1 MLVALPAGQGRLPLL
16 YAALGLTLCLMLLG
30 SLLLGYRIYSP
41 AELWD
46 ALVGTGGEA
55 GTVIR
60 EYRLPRAVVAPLV
73 GAALGVSGVLVQTL
87 SRNRIASP
95 DTLGL
100 NAGASLAVVAASAG
114 LGISSLAGLSLAAAV
129 GAFLTSVLVFAVAA
143 TAGGLSPLRIVLVGV
158 TFAGL
163 MNALVE
169 VVLTV
174 NEAELQQLL
183 FWLAGAFVDRPLNLV
198 ARSLPLLAI
207 GGVLAAM
214 LARPLDALQ
223 TDDTTAQSLGAPIR
237 LVRIA
242 SFIAVSLL
250 TGASVAMAGP
260 VGFVGLVVPHAAR
273 VLSGSRHSR
282 QILVAALIGAIYATG
297 ADILARFVIFPTE
310 APVGAITAVVGAALL
325 LVLLRRRAA

>member
-1 MLVALPAGQGRLPLL
+1 MAAIAAIATRESG
-16 YAALGLTLCLMLLG
+16 AALSRMPVYLALVSALCLAMLA
-30 SLLLGYRIYSP
+30 SMTLGYRLYSP
-41 AELWD
+41 AQVWA
-46 ALVGTGGEA
+46 ALFANDGSEA
-55 GTVIR
+55 ATVLAGL
-60 EYRLPRAVVAPLV
+60 RLPRALIAPLV
-73 GAALGVSGVLVQTL
+73 GAALGMAGVLVQTL
-87 SRNRIASP
+87 ARNRIASP

-214 LARPLDALQ
+214 LARPLDAL
-223 TDDTTAQSLGAPIR
+223 DR
-237 LVRIA
+237 K
-242 SFIAVSLL
+242 
-250 TGASVAMAGP
+250 SV
-260 VGFVGLVVPHAAR
+260 V
-273 VLSGSRHSR
+273 
-282 QILVAALIGAIYATG
+282 
-297 ADILARFVIFPTE
+297 
-310 APVGAITAVVGAALL
+310 
-325 LVLLRRRAA
+325 